1 MRLAPLAT
9 AFALLLAAC
18 ASAPAAPEPA
28 APEPAAAAP
37 EPAAPEPAAAAADAA
52 NTPPR
57 AWLFRGKRADGAVVE
72 MGHVI
77 WRGGREVEVNLMG
90 TLKYIVAQQLQTAVA
105 ARPEAPGAAI
115 DQVLLVD
122 MAEFGGGQMWF
133 EPYVEKGQ

>member
-18 ASAPAAPEPA
+18 ASAPAAPEAVEPPPA
-28 APEPAAAAP
+28 A
-37 EPAAPEPAAAAADAA
+37 AAPEPAAAAADAA

-133 EPYVEKGQ
+133 EPYVEQSGQ